1 MNKRELNIS
10 NNKLYENT
18 PEDII
23 LKSPFKIP
31 PKGLQDLI
39 DIKGVNATEY
49 AYYDIAKKHKLDL
62 AQMYLKFLEIQPFV
76 SSVIIGATT
85 MEQLKTNIE
94 SVNINLTNE
103 IIQKINEV
111 QKIYP
116 NPCP

>member
-49 AYYDIAKKHKLDL
+49 AYYDIAKTEQQAISWNTD
-62 AQMYLKFLEIQPFV
+62 LKFEIFN
-76 SSVIIGATT
+76 IFTFLDDDLNMKIGDA
-85 MEQLKTNIE
+85 N
-94 SVNINLTNE
+94 V
-103 IIQKINEV
+103 
-111 QKIYP
+111 
-116 NPCP
+116 